1 MNTQCEEK
9 KKSRLLEAFF
19 EGVDLYS
26 NLDVGFFHLHR
37 RALTKTQTG
46 SHICQGQMN
55 HFLIAVYQQ
64 NSYKCVRKA
73 RKKATGRQKVL
84 IFYVYF

>member
-1 MNTQCEEK
+1 MKK

-26 NLDVGFFHLHR
+26 NLDAGFFHLHR
-37 RALTKTQTG
+37 RSLTKTKTG
-46 SHICQGQMN
+46 SHITDTGQMN